1 MLPSDTKKEYIH
13 SQPLGRIGHVRDIAN
28 ATVYLFSDSG
38 NYVTGQTLVG
48 KLSAYQYNSKE
59 TLLMKIVDG
68 ASWRTSS
75 GSGTGGNMS
84 YPDFLL
90 SGEEV
95 ANVTGKK
102 KSKL

>member
-1 MLPSDTKKEYIH
+1 MSGGL
-13 SQPLGRIGHVRDIAN
+13 
-28 ATVYLFSDSG
+28 ATNG
-38 NYVTGQTLVG
+38 NLQ
-48 KLSAYQYNSKE
+48 
-59 TLLMKIVDG
+59 
-68 ASWRTSS
+68 
-75 GSGTGGNMS
+75 

>member
-1 MLPSDTKKEYIH
+1 ME
-13 SQPLGRIGHVRDIAN
+13 
-28 ATVYLFSDSG
+28 
-38 NYVTGQTLVG
+38 
-48 KLSAYQYNSKE
+48 
-59 TLLMKIVDG
+59 IVDG